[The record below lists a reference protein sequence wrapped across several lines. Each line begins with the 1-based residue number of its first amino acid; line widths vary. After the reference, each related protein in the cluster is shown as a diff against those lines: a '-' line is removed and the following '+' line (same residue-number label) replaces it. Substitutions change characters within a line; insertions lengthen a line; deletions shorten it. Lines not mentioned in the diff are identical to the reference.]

1 MVYRKRICVM
11 IELVFAYSPTKTVEG
26 FDELAF
32 GLGDGLPWG
41 RVKKDLQ
48 NFKARTEG
56 TIMIMGA
63 KTFQSL
69 PTLLPGRSHVV
80 VCDIKRGYPETKD
93 GDLAHFYITWDEY
106 VTLLAGGRIQLSS
119 PNTNFKT
126 FIDDNENRISVIG
139 GPALLYAALPYA
151 DEVVVSRIVK
161 KHRVNSTVQ
170 LDASFLDDIS
180 KREMVETHWY
190 KIDEVTTLTESVYK

>member
-1 MVYRKRICVM
+1 M
-11 IELVFAYSPTKTVEG
+11 IKLVFAYSPTETVDG
-26 FDELAF
+26 TKQNAF

-106 VTLLAGGRIQLSS
+106 VTLVAGGRIQLSS
-119 PNTNFKT
+119 PNTNFET
-126 FIDDNENRISVIG
+126 FIDASENRISVIG

-151 DEVVVSRIVK
+151 DEVVVSRIEK
-161 KHRVNSTVQ
+161 CHRVNSTVQ
-170 LDASFLDDIS
+170 LEENFLHEIRQ
-180 KREMVETHWY
+180 REMLETHWY
-190 KIDEVTTLTESVYK
+190 KIDELTTLTETVYK

>member
-1 MVYRKRICVM
+1 M
-11 IELVFAYSPTKTVEG
+11 IKLVFAYSPTKTVDG
-26 FDELAF
+26 TDQNAF

-69 PTLLPGRSHVV
+69 PGLLDGRTHIV

-93 GDLAHFYITWDEY
+93 GDLAHFYISWAEY
-106 VTLLAGGRIQLSS
+106 VTLVSGGRIQLSS
-119 PNTNFKT
+119 PNTNFET
-126 FIDDNENRISVIG
+126 FVDANENRISVIG
-139 GPALLYAALPYA
+139 GPALLYAASPYA
-151 DEVVVSRIVK
+151 DEVIVSRIEK
-161 KHRVNSTVQ
+161 HHRVNSTVQ
-170 LDASFLDDIS
+170 LEENFLHEIRQ
-180 KREMVETHWY
+180 REMLETHWY
-190 KIDEVTTLTESVYK
+190 KIDELTTLTETVYK

>member
-1 MVYRKRICVM
+1 M
-11 IELVFAYSPTKTVEG
+11 IKLVFAYSPTKTVDG
-26 FDELAF
+26 RDEIAF

-41 RVKKDLQ
+41 HIKKDLQ

-69 PTLLPGRSHVV
+69 PTLLPGRSHIV
-80 VCDIKRGYPETKD
+80 VCDLERNYPETKD
-93 GDLAHFYITWDEY
+93 GDLAHFYITWEQYIDYISGDE
-106 VTLLAGGRIQLSS
+106 IQLSS
-119 PNTNFKT
+119 SNAPFEAMLGHDSKV
-126 FIDDNENRISVIG
+126 SVIG

-161 KHRVNSTVQ
+161 KHRVNSTIQ
-170 LDASFLDDIS
+170 LDTSFLDDIS
-180 KREMVETHWY
+180 TREMVETHWY
-190 KIDEVTTLTESVYK
+190 KIDEVTTLAESVYK

>member
-1 MVYRKRICVM
+1 M
-11 IELVFAYSPTKTVEG
+11 IKLVFACAPTKTVE
-26 FDELAF
+26 DKHEYAF
-32 GLGDGLPWG
+32 GLNDGLPWG
-41 RVKKDLQ
+41 RIKKDLQ

-106 VTLLAGGRIQLSS
+106 VTLVAGGRIQLSG
-119 PNTNFKT
+119 PNTNFET
-126 FIDDNENRISVIG
+126 FIDASENRISVIG
-139 GPALLYAALPYA
+139 GPSLLEAALPYA
-151 DEVVVSRIVK
+151 DEIIMTKIIKR
-161 KHRVNSTVQ
+161 HRVNSTVQ
-170 LDASFLDDIS
+170 LPITFIHDIMLNRS
-180 KREMVETHWY
+180 MVESHY
-190 KIDEVTTLTESVYK
+190 YQIDELTEITESVYK

>member
-1 MVYRKRICVM
+1 M
-11 IELVFAYSPTKTVEG
+11 IKLVFAYSPTKTVEG
-26 FDELAF
+26 FNELAF

-69 PTLLPGRSHVV
+69 PTLLPGRRHIV
-80 VCDIKRGYPETKD
+80 VCDLARDYPETKD
-93 GDLAHFYITWDEY
+93 GDLAHFYITWEQYIDYISGDE
-106 VTLLAGGRIQLSS
+106 IQMSISGAPFETILDQNS
-119 PNTNFKT
+119 NV
-126 FIDDNENRISVIG
+126 SVIG

-161 KHRVNSTVQ
+161 RHRVNSTVQ

-180 KREMVETHWY
+180 KREMVESHWY

>member
-1 MVYRKRICVM
+1 M
-11 IELVFAYSPTKTVEG
+11 IKLVFAYSPTETVDG
-26 FDELAF
+26 AKQNAF

-69 PTLLPGRSHVV
+69 STLLPGRSHIV
-80 VCDIKRGYPETKD
+80 VCDLGRDYPTTKD
-93 GDLAHFYITWDEY
+93 GDFAHFYITWAEY
-106 VTLLAGGRIQLSS
+106 VTLVAGGRIQLSS
-119 PNTNFKT
+119 PNTNFET
-126 FIDDNENRISVIG
+126 FIDASENRISVIG

-151 DEVVVSRIVK
+151 DEVVVSRIEK
-161 KHRVNSTVQ
+161 CHRVNSTVQ
-170 LDASFLDDIS
+170 LEENFLHEIRQ
-180 KREMVETHWY
+180 REMLETHWY
-190 KIDEVTTLTESVYK
+190 KIDELTTLTETVYK

>member
-1 MVYRKRICVM
+1 M
-11 IELVFAYSPTKTVEG
+11 IKLVFAYSPTKTVEG
-26 FDELAF
+26 FNELAF

-69 PTLLPGRSHVV
+69 PTLLPGRRHIV
-80 VCDIKRGYPETKD
+80 VCDLARDYPETKD
-93 GDLAHFYITWDEY
+93 GDLAHFYITWEQY
-106 VTLLAGGRIQLSS
+106 
-119 PNTNFKT
+119 
-126 FIDDNENRISVIG
+126 IDYISGAPFETILDQNSNVSVIG

-161 KHRVNSTVQ
+161 RHRVNSTVQ